1 MALAR
6 WRVPVRVRILAAI
19 LAVTAVGLVVA
30 GGIAFFLQYTRVI
43 DGIDAELHQE
53 LTGIETRI
61 DGDRVGS
68 VDGSAGT
75 ATVEDLSG
83 FTNVDAL
90 VEEIMSIVS
99 PPLGGSTLGL
109 IDGSPAYGP
118 GASTIIDLSDPD
130 FSNGVAEVATSSG
143 IVIGTHAL
151 GGSPVRYLAVPL
163 AVDGDQAEGLFISGI
178 SVDSRLADLRSV
190 IGAYAWAALG
200 VLIVIGLV
208 GWIVAGRLLR
218 PVREL
223 RTTAARITA
232 GALDERIPVSG
243 NDDLS
248 DLTETIN
255 AMIARLEEAFRGQRR
270 VLNDVRHELA
280 TPVTIVRGHLELV
293 DLTDPADVAQTR
305 DLAID
310 ELDRMS
316 GLIAQISHL
325 AEAERSGAHAPRAVD
340 VDELTRGVFAKIR
353 VIPDRDWTLG
363 SVARGEAFVDHERI
377 TQAWVQLADNA
388 AKYSEPGTR
397 IEIGSSLD
405 RDGLRCWVD
414 DDGPGIPDEARER
427 IFERFGRATDSRG
440 ADGSGLGL
448 SIVLAL
454 VHAHGGRVD
463 LDTQVGRG
471 SRFTVVLPRTPAD
484 PDDEEER

>member
-151 GGSPVRYLAVPL
+151 GGSPVRYLAVP
-163 AVDGDQAEGLFISGI
+163 S
-178 SVDSRLADLRSV
+178 
-190 IGAYAWAALG
+190 
-200 VLIVIGLV
+200 
-208 GWIVAGRLLR
+208 
-218 PVREL
+218 P
-223 RTTAARITA
+223 
-232 GALDERIPVSG
+232 
-243 NDDLS
+243 
-248 DLTETIN
+248 
-255 AMIARLEEAFRGQRR
+255 
-270 VLNDVRHELA
+270 
-280 TPVTIVRGHLELV
+280 
-293 DLTDPADVAQTR
+293 
-305 DLAID
+305 
-310 ELDRMS
+310 
-316 GLIAQISHL
+316 
-325 AEAERSGAHAPRAVD
+325 
-340 VDELTRGVFAKIR
+340 
-353 VIPDRDWTLG
+353 
-363 SVARGEAFVDHERI
+363 
-377 TQAWVQLADNA
+377 
-388 AKYSEPGTR
+388 
-397 IEIGSSLD
+397 
-405 RDGLRCWVD
+405 
-414 DDGPGIPDEARER
+414 
-427 IFERFGRATDSRG
+427 
-440 ADGSGLGL
+440 
-448 SIVLAL
+448 
-454 VHAHGGRVD
+454 
-463 LDTQVGRG
+463 
-471 SRFTVVLPRTPAD
+471 
-484 PDDEEER
+484 